1 MDVLNQNFNCCNL
14 ILKMKLVQI
23 IDDKNH
29 LYYYQLTWYVGA

>member
-1 MDVLNQNFNCCNL
+1 
-14 ILKMKLVQI
+14 MKLVQI